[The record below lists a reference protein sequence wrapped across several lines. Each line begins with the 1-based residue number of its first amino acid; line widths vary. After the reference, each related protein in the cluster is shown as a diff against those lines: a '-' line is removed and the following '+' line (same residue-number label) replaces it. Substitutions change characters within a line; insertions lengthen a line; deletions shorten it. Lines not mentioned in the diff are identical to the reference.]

1 MGVVKSFRMNDRIEN
16 MFNSI
21 KKINTGSD
29 TEILNSSIEMRF
41 ESYSEIYNP
50 HFREKVLKFLKEDK
64 ELFMKLCD
72 ILEPMSYADG
82 YFLEEEVR
90 RFMSTA
96 EADSFFDAIDDYEL
110 QSGDFQKYG
119 KISSMLTK
127 NNQCTEEDL
136 QRLAQNMDLYYE
148 QKK

>member
-1 MGVVKSFRMNDRIEN
+1 
-16 MFNSI
+16 
-21 KKINTGSD
+21 
-29 TEILNSSIEMRF
+29 
-41 ESYSEIYNP
+41 
-50 HFREKVLKFLKEDK
+50 
-64 ELFMKLCD
+64 
-72 ILEPMSYADG
+72 
-82 YFLEEEVR
+82 
-90 RFMSTA
+90 MSTA